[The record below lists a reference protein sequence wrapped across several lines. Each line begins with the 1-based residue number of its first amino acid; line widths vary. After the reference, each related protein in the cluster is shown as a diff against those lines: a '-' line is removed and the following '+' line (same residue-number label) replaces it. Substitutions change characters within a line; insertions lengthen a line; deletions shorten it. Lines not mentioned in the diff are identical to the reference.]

1 MTIYIENIV
10 KDARG
15 VIKLLQKN
23 GVDAMLLSGGFRRS
37 IIPLAEYVGI
47 PKKNIYANDLIFGEK
62 GEYLGFDG
70 KNLLSQEKGKKVEV
84 RRFKSKV
91 RYRRHIGFRPL
102 HTKLEIL
109 SIGA

>member
-1 MTIYIENIV
+1 MFAVVAISGKQYKVTPGDHIEVDRLEGKRGDTVVLHDVLLTANGNTQVGAPTLPKISV
-10 KDARG
+10 KAK
-15 VIKLLQKN
+15 I
-23 GVDAMLLSGGFRRS
+23 
-37 IIPLAEYVGI
+37 
-47 PKKNIYANDLIFGEK
+47 
-62 GEYLGFDG
+62 
-70 KNLLSQEKGKKVEV
+70 LSQEKGEKVEV